1 MNRFIAFALAIA
13 ATQSTASGQETK
25 RPEVLILGVY
35 HMANPGHDVF
45 NMGADDI
52 LAPKRQQ
59 QVAELAQVLE
69 KFKPTK
75 IAVEWDSQSR
85 LNDRYTKYLAGQY
98 VLTANE
104 IDQLGLRIAKDL
116 GHKSLYAVDIDGEF
130 PWLGVVN
137 YAKANGQGARLD
149 SLMAEIGNMVKAQG
163 EFLGKHTVLETLR
176 YMNADEKVAEDVG
189 YYYREAK
196 WGENGD
202 YAGPDLLAEWY
213 KRNIRIFNNI
223 SKIITSPDDRV
234 LVIYGSGHLG
244 WLRQM
249 VSSDLTLR
257 LRKLGEF
264 TSK

>member
-1 MNRFIAFALAIA
+1 MNRSIAFVLAIGA
-13 ATQSTASGQETK
+13 AVSTASAQEAK

-35 HMANPGHDVF
+35 HMSNPGHDVF
-45 NMGADDI
+45 NMGADDV

-59 QVAELAQVLE
+59 QITELAQVLE

-85 LNDRYTKYLAGQY
+85 LNERYTKYLAGQY

-163 EFLGKHTVLETLR
+163 EFLGKHTVLETLL
-176 YMNADEKVAEDVG
+176 YMNADQKVAEDVG
-189 YYYREAK
+189 YYYREAR
-196 WGENGD
+196 WGELGD

-223 SKIITSPDDRV
+223 TKIITSPDDRV
-234 LVIYGSGHLG
+234 LVIYGAGHLG

-264 TSK
+264 ASK

>member
-1 MNRFIAFALAIA
+1 MSDPSLQGGKMNRSIAFVLAIGA
-13 ATQSTASGQETK
+13 AVSTASAQEAK

-35 HMANPGHDVF
+35 HMSNPGHDVF
-45 NMGADDI
+45 NMGADDV

-59 QVAELAQVLE
+59 QITELAQVLE

-85 LNDRYTKYLAGQY
+85 LNDRYTKYLVGQY

-137 YAKANGQGARLD
+137 YAKANGQGPRLD

-163 EFLGKHTVLETLR
+163 EFLGKHTVLETLL
-176 YMNADEKVAEDVG
+176 YMNADQKVAEDVG
-189 YYYREAK
+189 YYYREAR
-196 WGENGD
+196 WGEPGD

-213 KRNIRIFNNI
+213 K
-223 SKIITSPDDRV
+223 
-234 LVIYGSGHLG
+234 
-244 WLRQM
+244 
-249 VSSDLTLR
+249 
-257 LRKLGEF
+257 
-264 TSK
+264 